1 MPSALRRDEFGY
13 IDQLRVFHKHGGIEE
28 AIPRDDISR
37 RAGFFEH
44 TDGGL
49 SDHVVYDDVVVAR
62 EKDARLS
69 AVKYA
74 ILTDAGLI
82 ALDADAIENGCG
94 EGFVALRSSI
104 VAVNENVDL
113 GDAGSISGNLHA
125 IGLRDENVGG
135 NGRAGGDGG
144 TWRPNII
151 GHNIVGNRAGGAE
164 SNLNAILRRAG
175 CWAQSRDNVPA
186 NDGNRAFF
194 IGSDTVLLEVVNGAM
209 ADFDCRGAAIAALHE
224 DSRAALAAIQ
234 RCRKLEIADRHAVKL
249 ARSILE

>member
-1 MPSALRRDEFGY
+1 VPSALRRDEFGD
-13 IDQLRVFHKHGGIEE
+13 IDQFGVLYKHGGIEE
-28 AIPRDDISR
+28 AVPRDDISR

-49 SDHVVYDDVVVAR
+49 SDHVVHDDVVVAG

-94 EGFVALRSSI
+94 EGFVTFRSSI

-113 GDAGSISGNLHA
+113 SDASSIAGDFHA

-135 NGRAGGDGG
+135 NGRAGGYGG
-144 TWRPNII
+144 TRRPNII
-151 GHNIVGNRAGGAE
+151 GHNIVSDRASGAE
-164 SNLNAILRRAG
+164 SNLNAILRSAG
-175 CWAQSRDNVPA
+175 RWAKSRDNVPA

-194 IGSDTVLLEVVNGAM
+194 IGGDTVLLEVVNGAM
-209 ADFDCRGAAIAALHE
+209 VDFDA
-224 DSRAALAAIQ
+224 
-234 RCRKLEIADRHAVKL
+234 
-249 ARSILE
+249 

>member
-1 MPSALRRDEFGY
+1 
-13 IDQLRVFHKHGGIEE
+13 DQLGILYGYGGIEE

-49 SDHVVYDDVVVAR
+49 SDHVVHNDVVVAG
-62 EKDARLS
+62 EKDAGLS

-82 ALDADAIENGCG
+82 AVNADAIENGCG
-94 EGFVALRSSI
+94 EGFVVLRSSI

-113 GDAGSISGNLHA
+113 SDAGSIAGDLHA
-125 IGLRDENVGG
+125 VGLRDENVGG
-135 NGRAGGDGG
+135 NGRAGGYGG
-144 TWRPNII
+144 TRRPNII

-175 CWAQSRDNVPA
+175 CWAEPRDNVPA

-194 IGSDTVLLEVVNGAM
+194 
-209 ADFDCRGAAIAALHE
+209 
-224 DSRAALAAIQ
+224 
-234 RCRKLEIADRHAVKL
+234 
-249 ARSILE
+249 